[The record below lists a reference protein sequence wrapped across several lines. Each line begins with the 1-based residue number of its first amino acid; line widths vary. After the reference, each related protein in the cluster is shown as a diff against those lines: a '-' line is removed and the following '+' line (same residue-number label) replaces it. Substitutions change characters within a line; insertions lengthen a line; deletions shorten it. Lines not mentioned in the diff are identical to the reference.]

1 MIWTSPSRRRRT
13 EARPA
18 PAMMAAQSALI
29 IGRLGC
35 VTQNTNLSFELA
47 QERSRGPRGAFL
59 ARSPQLD
66 RRGHETGAVP
76 QIASPRGLRSR
87 RRLSWRCR
95 AGRAGVVH
103 SEPGAQRAAVFDS
116 GETPFFQLLLLGWIG
131 VGLGRLTIKAT
142 PRPAES
148 VGPAKARG
156 EPAERDEKV
165 DRVLRQVAKVLQ
177 AHLTDSDSFS
187 ERLDGHNQR
196 LSRHESVGPIK
207 EIVLAL
213 IEDNRDMRDRLDN
226 VRNQLEES
234 RLQVVHLQTNLE
246 RAEEAGLR
254 DVVTAIG
261 NRRFFDASFMEEVE
275 KARRLGDHMCLALA
289 DIDKFKHVNDRFGH
303 LVGDRLLRLFA
314 NILVQNVRGQDKV
327 ARFGG
332 EEFALIFPGAR
343 LGEAVTAVERIRVVL
358 ESKQWTIEPS
368 GERISKVTASFGV
381 AKLRADESPNDLLRA
396 SMNASTRPRS
406 REGTASWPMIQMTK
420 PPNRRLATDA
430 PRRADPLARSR
441 DHVRPPHRCV
451 SARPRRGGP
460 EGPRAGRQRR
470 GLDGRSPRARRRLRR
485 GARFGR

>member
-1 MIWTSPSRRRRT
+1 MKI
-13 EARPA
+13 ARFLGSQIHA
-18 PAMMAAQSALI
+18 IYAL
-29 IGRLGC
+29 
-35 VTQNTNLSFELA
+35 
-47 QERSRGPRGAFL
+47 
-59 ARSPQLD
+59 
-66 RRGHETGAVP
+66 
-76 QIASPRGLRSR
+76 
-87 RRLSWRCR
+87 
-95 AGRAGVVH
+95 
-103 SEPGAQRAAVFDS
+103 AAVFLGAVALATLESFVPDQALS
-116 GETPFFQLLLLGWIG
+116 ALRSVIPGATPFLQLLLLGWIG
-131 VGLGRLTIKAT
+131 VALGRLTIKPA
-142 PRPAES
+142 PSPAES
-148 VGPAKARG
+148 SKPAATARRDTTDKG
-156 EPAERDEKV
+156 DKDEKV

-177 AHLTDSDSFS
+177 SHMSDSKSFS

-246 RAEEAGLR
+246 RAEDAGLR

-275 KARRLGDHMCLALA
+275 RARRLGDHVCLALA

-381 AKLRADESPNDLLRA
+381 AKLRADESPNDLLRRVDERLYEA
-396 SMNASTRPRS
+396 KVQGRNRVVADDPNDETSQPTPR
-406 REGTASWPMIQMTK
+406 
-420 PPNRRLATDA
+420 D
-430 PRRADPLARSR
+430 RRAAAS
-441 DHVRPPHRCV
+441 
-451 SARPRRGGP
+451 
-460 EGPRAGRQRR
+460 
-470 GLDGRSPRARRRLRR
+470 
-485 GARFGR
+485 

>member
-1 MIWTSPSRRRRT
+1 MKIVRFVRSH
-13 EARPA
+13 ARVA
-18 PAMMAAQSALI
+18 YALVAVFLGAVGLAALGSFVPDQTVSAL
-29 IGRLGC
+29 
-35 VTQNTNLSFELA
+35 
-47 QERSRGPRGAFL
+47 RSL
-59 ARSPQLD
+59 
-66 RRGHETGAVP
+66 
-76 QIASPRGLRSR
+76 I
-87 RRLSWRCR
+87 
-95 AGRAGVVH
+95 
-103 SEPGAQRAAVFDS
+103 PGA
-116 GETPFFQLLLLGWIG
+116 TPFLQLLLLGSIG

-142 PRPAES
+142 PTPAES
-148 VGPAKARG
+148 GGPAKARRDA
-156 EPAERDEKV
+156 PDKDEKV
-165 DRVLRQVAKVLQ
+165 DQVLRQVAKVLQ
-177 AHLTDSDSFS
+177 THLTDSESFS

-234 RLQVVHLQTNLE
+234 RLQVVQLQTNLE

-261 NRRFFDASFMEEVE
+261 NRRFFDASFIEEVE
-275 KARRLGDHMCLALA
+275 KARMQGDQMCLALG

-368 GERISKVTASFGV
+368 GERVGKVTASFGV
-381 AKLRADESPNDLLRA
+381 AKLRADESPNDLLRRVDERLYEA
-396 SMNASTRPRS
+396 KVQGRNRVVADDPNDETSQSSPR
-406 REGTASWPMIQMTK
+406 
-420 PPNRRLATDA
+420 D
-430 PRRADPLARSR
+430 RRA
-441 DHVRPPHRCV
+441 V
-451 SARPRRGGP
+451 
-460 EGPRAGRQRR
+460 AG
-470 GLDGRSPRARRRLRR
+470 
-485 GARFGR
+485 